1 MSTPTPGVIRDLAKN
16 QVFVFGSNEAGR
28 HGRGA
33 AYTAKQWGARNG
45 VGYGL
50 EGQTFAI
57 PTKDSNI
64 RTLPLKKI
72 HEYVEKFTQFAITH
86 PQYHFLVTRIGC
98 GLAGYTPQEIAPMFF
113 TASTMSNVSL
123 SQDFYDAIQV
133 YRNSPH

>member
-1 MSTPTPGVIRDLAKN
+1 MNTPTPGVIRDLAKN
-16 QVFVFGSNEAGR
+16 QVFVFGSNEAGH

-33 AYTAKQWGARNG
+33 AYTAEQWGARNG

-64 RTLPLKKI
+64 QTLPLKKI
-72 HEYVEKFTQFAITH
+72 QVYVEKFTEFAATH
-86 PQYHFLVTRIGC
+86 QQYHFLVTRIGC
-98 GLAGYTPQEIAPMFF
+98 GLAGCSVNDIAPMFF
-113 TASTMSNVSL
+113 TASTMKNVSL

-133 YRNSPH
+133 YQNSLH